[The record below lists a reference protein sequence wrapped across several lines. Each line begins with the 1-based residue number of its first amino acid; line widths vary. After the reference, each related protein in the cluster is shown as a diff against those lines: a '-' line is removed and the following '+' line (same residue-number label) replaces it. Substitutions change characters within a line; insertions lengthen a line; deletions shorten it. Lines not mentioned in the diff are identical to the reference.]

1 MNLDV
6 LVTQFANFGLTIFS
20 IVFAIILVNWLDR
33 NVFNKK
39 RRNNNDKWD

>member
-6 LVTQFANFGLTIFS
+6 LVTQFANLGLTIFS

-39 RRNNNDKWD
+39 RRNDNDKWD